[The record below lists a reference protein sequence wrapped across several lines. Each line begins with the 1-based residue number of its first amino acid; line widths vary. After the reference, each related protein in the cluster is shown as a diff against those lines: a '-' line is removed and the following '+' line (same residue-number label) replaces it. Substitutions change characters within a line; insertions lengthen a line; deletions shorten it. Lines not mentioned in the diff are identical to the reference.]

1 MEYTVQKLAQMAGVT
16 SRTIR
21 YYDEI
26 GILKPARINSS
37 GYRIYGQ
44 AEVDKL
50 QQILFYRE
58 LEVDLEHIKEIV
70 TSPTFNEV
78 KALKEH
84 RDKLLTKQKQLETL
98 IATVEKT
105 LAAKEGR
112 MTMSDSE
119 KFEAFKQTLVDDN
132 ERKYGEEIRA
142 KYGEETVEHSNAK
155 FKSMTKEQYAEMERL
170 GEEVLHV
177 LHEAF
182 LTKDPAGEL
191 AQKAADLHRQ
201 WLGFTWASY
210 SKEAHASLAQMYVE
224 DERFTAFYDK
234 KQPGT
239 AAFLRDAI
247 HIYTG
252 LENGN

>member
-1 MEYTVQKLAQMAGVT
+1 MEYTVQKLAHLAGVT
-16 SRTIR
+16 GRTIR

-26 GILKPARINSS
+26 GLLKPARINSS
-37 GYRIYGQ
+37 GYRIYGE

-58 LEVDLEHIKEIV
+58 LEVDLEQIREIV

-78 KALKEH
+78 KTLKEH
-84 RDKLLTKQKQLETL
+84 RDKLLTKQKQLEAL

-112 MTMSDSE
+112 ITMSDRE
-119 KFEAFKQTLVDDN
+119 KFEAFKQTLVDEN

-142 KYGEETVEHSNAK
+142 KYGEEAVEHSNAK
-155 FKSMTKEQYAEMERL
+155 LKGMTQEQYAEMERL
-170 GEEVLHV
+170 GEEVLDV

-182 LTKDPAGEL
+182 LTGDPAGEL
-191 AQKAADLHRQ
+191 AQQAADLHRQ

-210 SKEAHASLAQMYVE
+210 SKEAHTGLAQMYVD

-234 KQPGT
+234 KQPGV

-252 LENGN
+252 SKNGN